1 MDELIEDILKF
12 FNSIIPIIFIYLKYI
27 LSFILLTIGTLTLL
41 RLRGIYLQQRAK
53 GIKDEEDHLKNTRL
67 ILGTVYLFLAFGI
80 LFNHLIYFLIWI
92 SKPLPDG
99 LIFVLFDIFKYTIQ
113 DQTGINID
121 VFKSYIHPLFALFSF
136 VAILHLVLSFYYLIN
151 SNRVISNPRAQVLS
165 LVSAVVETV
174 FFGFTAY
181 LPYFVNL

>member
-1 MDELIEDILKF
+1 MDEFIEDILKF

-53 GIKDEEDHLKNTRL
+53 GIKDEEDQLKNTRL

-92 SKPLPDG
+92 SKPFPDG
-99 LIFVLFDIFKYTIQ
+99 LIFILFDIVNNFIQ
-113 DQTGINID
+113 RQFGFDIEF
-121 VFKSYIHPLFALFSF
+121 VKSYIHPLFALLSF
-136 VAILHLVLSFYYLIN
+136 VAVLHLILSCYYLIN
-151 SNRVISNPRAQVLS
+151 SNRVISNPKAQVMS
-165 LVSAVVETV
+165 LIIAVVETV

-181 LPYFVNL
+181 LPYFLY